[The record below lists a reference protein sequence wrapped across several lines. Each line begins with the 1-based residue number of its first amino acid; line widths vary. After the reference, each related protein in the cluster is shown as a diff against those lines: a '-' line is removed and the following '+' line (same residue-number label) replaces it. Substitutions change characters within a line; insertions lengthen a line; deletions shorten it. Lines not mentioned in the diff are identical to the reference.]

1 MTPPPTI
8 PTWYLRLDG
17 LEIPVRATSGGEL
30 ALDRGGEMTRVND
43 NAVYSNAIAAEA
55 RRSWRFTTPHVLYP
69 EWAPI
74 LALLEDLVPH
84 LADGWAIDQTGL
96 QVPVLALLEETPNE
110 YENAT
115 EIRYS
120 GTFTLLEVDAADGPV
135 PPGGP

>member
-17 LEIPVRATSGGEL
+17 LDIPVRTPSGAEQP
-30 ALDRGGEMTRVND
+30 LDRGGETTRVYD

-55 RRSWRFTTPHVLYP
+55 RRSWRFTTPFIPYV

-74 LALLEDLVPH
+74 LTLLEDLVGH

-96 QVPVLALLEETPNE
+96 QVPVLALLEETPDE
-110 YENAT
+110 YAT
-115 EIRYS
+115 ATDIFYS
-120 GTFTLLEVDAADGPV
+120 GTFSLLELDAADGPV